1 MFLFRDEVIAPVMVF
16 AIPIVAI
23 VGGIIAGIVK
33 TLSRQRLMEVALRE
47 RMALLAR
54 GVDPAKLSSAADASL
69 AFPAL
74 LSPDDYSRLRAQGLL
89 IGGFV
94 TLVAGVAFGIVVG
107 ALDSW
112 EVGDWGLGIVAAS
125 IGLALIASG
134 LVVWPWRQGTVQGT
148 PGRTG

>member
-23 VGGIIAGIVK
+23 VGGIIASIVK

-47 RMALLAR
+47 RMALMAR
-54 GVDPAKLSSAADASL
+54 GVDPAKLSGAAGTGL

-74 LSPDDYSRLRAQGLL
+74 LSPDDYSRFRAQGLL
-89 IGGFV
+89 VGGFV
-94 TLVAGVAFGIVVG
+94 TLVAGAAFSLVVG

-112 EVGDWGLGIVAAS
+112 DAGDWGLGIVAAS
-125 IGLALIASG
+125 IGLALICSG
-134 LVVWPWRQGTVQGT
+134 LVVWPRRRHAD
-148 PGRTG
+148 PGVATRVS